1 MRRVDPPNDITRT
14 SADPSTDARRHTVA
28 DRPGTTRPSDDLRQR
43 LDHLPAGHPSSPYET
58 DGRRR
63 EPGSRLR
70 DLETEFDETRP
81 LTDTEWPEH
90 RTDVRAELA
99 SVDDSGLETDHLHT
113 VDEDR
118 KIWTVERNRIQ
129 GELVAD
135 LYGEAKDVPCSGRA
149 IIAGGLPGSGKSTIL
164 SEQAGIDLSKYL
176 TINPDEIK
184 EKMAERGMI
193 PHVEGLSPMEA
204 SHLAHEESSLIAK
217 RLALRAVADRKNVIW
232 DITMSSR
239 GSTVERIAQLRDAGY
254 AVEGIFV
261 DIPVETSIRR
271 ADARHRKGHD
281 EYRAG
286 IGLGGRYVP
295 PEAIEAQANPVW
307 GSNNREAFEN
317 VKHLLQPWRRYDNSV
332 DDRDAVLSADSL
344 ANDQDRE
351 ETSQ

>member
-1 MRRVDPPNDITRT
+1 MRRVDPPRDMTRIP
-14 SADPSTDARRHTVA
+14 ADPPTDARRPTVA
-28 DRPGTTRPSDDLRQR
+28 DGPGSARPSDDLRQR
-43 LDHLPAGHPSSPYET
+43 MDHLPAGHPSSPYEA

-63 EPGSRLR
+63 EPGASLR
-70 DLETEFDETRP
+70 DLNAELEATRP
-81 LTDTEWPEH
+81 LTDAEWPEH
-90 RTDVRAELA
+90 RTDVRSQLA
-99 SVDDSGLETDHLHT
+99 SADDSDLETDHLHT

-118 KIWTVERNRIQ
+118 KIWTVERNRLQ

-135 LYGEAKDVPCSGRA
+135 LYEEAKDVPSSGRA

-176 TINPDEIK
+176 TINPDDIK

-217 RLALRAVADRKNVIW
+217 RLALRAVADRKNIIW

-239 GSTVERIAQLRDAGY
+239 ESTEKRITQLHDAGY
-254 AVEGIFV
+254 TVEGIFV
-261 DIPVETSIRR
+261 DIPIETSVRR

-281 EYRAG
+281 DYRAG

-295 PEAIEAQANPVW
+295 AEVIEAQANPVW
-307 GSNNREAFEN
+307 GSDNREVFEDVN
-317 VKHLLQPWRRYDNSV
+317 HLLQPWRRYDNSV
-332 DDRDAVLSADSL
+332 DDRDAVMTADSL

-351 ETSQ
+351 ETA